1 MLSILQLMAQN
12 SEGIMFEHQMGGN
25 VMRNFNYGRATTT
38 QSKPTSEITDNIIRK
53 TSKITN

>member
-1 MLSILQLMAQN
+1 
-12 SEGIMFEHQMGGN
+12 MFEHQMGGN

-53 TSKITN
+53 TSKITNWNIKTANLQIKV